1 MSRSLSAAM
10 GGNETFAGYDFRYV
24 PLRGRAKRA
33 GSFEGG
39 RAVAGWLGRQWPRSP
54 HLPRP
59 LRLGNVLDNLAQD
72 AATAYFLDL
81 CFVKPQAVQA
91 LLGSETE
98 LGEA

>member
-1 MSRSLSAAM
+1 MESQAR
-10 GGNETFAGYDFRYV
+10 RIV
-24 PLRGRAKRA
+24 RGRP
-33 GSFEGG
+33 G